1 MQQETETILAPMRAS
16 VKEQG
21 DTVRDL
27 KATGKPELQI
37 KKAVAELKVRKK
49 ALEDKELELRYLVTF
64 LVLRQRHSLNITIYI
79 FNFAESCCFE
89 NDFIL
94 CRFLF
99 AGQWK

>member
-1 MQQETETILAPMRAS
+1 MQQETEAILAPMRAL

-49 ALEDKELELRYLVTF
+49 ALEDKELELRYLPTF
-64 LVLRQRHSLNITIYI
+64 LY
-79 FNFAESCCFE
+79 
-89 NDFIL
+89 
-94 CRFLF
+94 LF
-99 AGQWK
+99 K